1 MMVGFAFVFSPWQ
14 SCSKL
19 CSAHWLN
26 ENVGFGVSLQA
37 SGRAN
42 PRIKI
47 EDVCTLH
54 RGVSTFLILGWGP
67 NIPTLVPRNTVR
79 LGFMPFFMPVPE
91 RGVR

>member
-1 MMVGFAFVFSPWQ
+1 MH
-14 SCSKL
+14 KL
-19 CSAHWLN
+19 VWTGL
-26 ENVGFGVSLQA
+26 FGCMGTWALAYRYRRQE
-37 SGRAN
+37 RAN

-91 RGVR
+91 VGVR